1 MKKEKIIK
9 SIENAKCMLV
19 VTNNVMAAEGS
30 LTEVMAMI
38 ISAIE
43 NLAENSPLTVMAAEG
58 SLTEVMAMIISAI
71 ENLAENSPLT
81 EEEILKEIKDVLK
94 IKKEFDKKMED
105 NSLKTDKMLEKLNV
119 MKKFLEEL
127 KK

>member
-1 MKKEKIIK
+1 MKKVEKERIIK
-9 SIENAKCMLV
+9 SIENAKYMLV
-19 VTNNVMAAEGS
+19 VTNNTMAAEGS
-30 LTEVMAMI
+30 LAK
-38 ISAIE
+38 
-43 NLAENSPLTVMAAEG
+43 
-58 SLTEVMAMIISAI
+58 VMAMIISAI

-105 NSLKTDKMLEKLNV
+105 NSLETDKMFEKLNA

-127 KK
+127 KKYE

>member
-19 VTNNVMAAEGS
+19 VTNNVM
-30 LTEVMAMI
+30 V
-38 ISAIE
+38 
-43 NLAENSPLTVMAAEG
+43 AEG

-105 NSLKTDKMLEKLNV
+105 SSLETDKMLEKLNV
-119 MKKFLEEL
+119 MKEFLEEL
-127 KK
+127 KKYE

>member
-1 MKKEKIIK
+1 MKKVEKEKIIK
-9 SIENAKCMLV
+9 SIENAKHMLV
-19 VTNNVMAAEGS
+19 VTNKVMAAEGN
-30 LTEVMAMI
+30 LAEVMAMI
-38 ISAIE
+38 
-43 NLAENSPLTVMAAEG
+43 T
-58 SLTEVMAMIISAI
+58 SAI

-105 NSLKTDKMLEKLNV
+105 NLLETVKMLEKLNV

-127 KK
+127 KKI

>member
-1 MKKEKIIK
+1 MKKVEKERIIK
-9 SIENAKCMLV
+9 SIENAKYMLV
-19 VTNNVMAAEGS
+19 VTNNTMAAEGS
-30 LTEVMAMI
+30 LA
-38 ISAIE
+38 
-43 NLAENSPLTVMAAEG
+43 
-58 SLTEVMAMIISAI
+58 EVMAMIISAI

-105 NSLKTDKMLEKLNV
+105 NSLGTEKLNA

-127 KK
+127 KKYE

>member
-1 MKKEKIIK
+1 MKKVEKEKIIK
-9 SIENAKCMLV
+9 SIENAKHMLV
-19 VTNNVMAAEGS
+19 VTNNTMAAEGS
-30 LTEVMAMI
+30 LAEVMAMI
-38 ISAIE
+38 
-43 NLAENSPLTVMAAEG
+43 T
-58 SLTEVMAMIISAI
+58 SAI

-105 NSLKTDKMLEKLNV
+105 NSLETDKMLEKLNV

-127 KK
+127 KKI

>member
-1 MKKEKIIK
+1 MKKTEKERIIK
-9 SIENAKCMLV
+9 SIENAKYMLV
-19 VTNNVMAAEGS
+19 VTNNTMAAEGS
-30 LTEVMAMI
+30 LA
-38 ISAIE
+38 
-43 NLAENSPLTVMAAEG
+43 
-58 SLTEVMAMIISAI
+58 EVMAMIISAI

-105 NSLKTDKMLEKLNV
+105 NSLETDKMLEKLNA

-127 KK
+127 KKYE

>member
-9 SIENAKCMLV
+9 SIENAKYMLV
-19 VTNNVMAAEGS
+19 VTNNTMAAEGS
-30 LTEVMAMI
+30 LA
-38 ISAIE
+38 
-43 NLAENSPLTVMAAEG
+43 
-58 SLTEVMAMIISAI
+58 EVMAMIISAI

-105 NSLKTDKMLEKLNV
+105 NSLETDKMLEKLNA

-127 KK
+127 KKYE

>member
-19 VTNNVMAAEGS
+19 VTNNVTAAK
-30 LTEVMAMI
+30 
-38 ISAIE
+38 
-43 NLAENSPLTVMAAEG
+43 G